1 MEALD
6 ITRIAAAS
14 LDAHL
19 AENVQVLHVT
29 DVTTLADYFVL
40 ATGNSTTQ
48 VRALGDHVEMALKN
62 EGITPLRMDGHAGTS
77 WVVFDYGTVIV
88 HIFTQQTRDF
98 YGLERLWQDAVPV
111 ALSELGITTL

>member
-1 MEALD
+1 MEALE
-6 ITRIAAAS
+6 ITRIAAKA
-14 LDAHL
+14 LDDHL

-48 VRALGDHVEMALKN
+48 VRALGDYVETALKN
-62 EGITPLRMDGHAGTS
+62 EGVAPLRMDGHAASS
-77 WVVFDYGTVIV
+77 WIVQDYGTVIV
-88 HIFTQQTRDF
+88 HVFTQQTRDF

-111 ALSELGITTL
+111 ELSTLGITAP